1 MIHFVFS
8 EKDTRYL
15 FLKYDTP
22 EDEKWLAPNNDYQKQ
37 PNLTNYLNLVDPSS
51 RFKNISGPLPVEEF
65 LYEYVQSNGKRIYY
79 CSIGLW
85 QEIYKFFRD
94 NKVEYDGLEPG
105 FFKRSIQ
112 HTFQEFK
119 DIVDSWGMKF
129 TPRPYQYECA
139 YKILN
144 WKRSV
149 SELAT
154 RAGKTLIAYMIYRY
168 AVEYLGAK
176 RMLMIVPSID
186 LVQQGFNDFNDYKEF
201 FKMECIWGGGELVE
215 SANLTIG
222 TFQSL
227 IKFLEKKTPKG
238 KPNPKYNPDF
248 FNGYDIVFVDETHRA
263 KAAQIKTIIS
273 QPFML
278 DVKIAYGMTGTLP
291 AERTIERFCIHSLIG
306 AKIQEITTAQLKEAG
321 YISNIEIY
329 QYRLK
334 YRNIKKQLKLY
345 IRCAE
350 YCLCNYVEIDNPKK
364 LGQKKRV
371 ELDKDKQEFLI
382 RYEKSMPKGMQMAK
396 NNIYLDPLKSDIM
409 KDIEWTNLLKTMM
422 ADSSGANALLVE
434 RMMIHFMSERVD
446 ILCNEILPKCD
457 KNTLILCHHTEY
469 INYLTDIIEEKFG
482 KEHVVVKITGSVN
495 SKKRNLIK
503 QQLKDNNNCILIAS
517 YGCMS
522 TGITLSDLCYGVL
535 FESFKSNVV
544 NMQSIGR
551 GLGLSDIKDKY
562 RLFDIV
568 DCFEKTITN
577 KVFLQGLE
585 RIKIYKSDF
594 NKHKYFIKEFNIDN
608 DSNYNEKYKIAYQ
621 KYLELQKE
629 DKPKKTKEKQ
639 KTEIESFMD
648 DLFG

>member
-8 EKDTRYL
+8 EQDTRYL
-15 FLKYDTP
+15 FLKFDND
-22 EDEKWLAPNNDYQKQ
+22 EDEKWLKPNNNYDKQ
-37 PNLTNYLNLVDPSS
+37 PNLTNYLNLIDP
-51 RFKNISGPLPVEEF
+51 RCHLKNYNGPTLIEEF
-65 LYEYVQSNGKRIYY
+65 LFEYVQSNGKKIYY

-94 NKVEYDGLEPG
+94 HNVEYDGLEPG

-119 DIVDSWGMKF
+119 DIVDGWGLKF
-129 TPRPYQYECA
+129 QPRPYQYECA

-201 FKMECIWGGGELVE
+201 FKMECIWANGELVE

-263 KAAQIKTIIS
+263 KAAQIKNIIS
-273 QPFML
+273 QPFMR

-291 AERTIERFCIHSLIG
+291 AERTIDRFCIHSLIG
-306 AKIQEITTAQLKEAG
+306 AKIQQITTAQLKEAG
-321 YISNIEIY
+321 YISDIEIY

-334 YRNIKKQLKLY
+334 YRNIKKQLKLF
-345 IRCAE
+345 IQCAE
-350 YCLCNYVEIDNPKK
+350 YSLCNYIEIDNPKK
-364 LGQKKRV
+364 PGQKKRV
-371 ELDKDKQEFLI
+371 ELPEDKQQFLI
-382 RYEKSMPKGMQMAK
+382 RYEKEMPIGVQMAK
-396 NNIYLDPLKSDIM
+396 NNIYADPLKSDIM
-409 KDIEWTNLLKTMM
+409 KDIEWVNLLKLMM
-422 ADSSGANALLVE
+422 ADSAGANGLMVE
-434 RMMIHFMSERVD
+434 RMMIHFMTERID

-469 INYLTDIIEEKFG
+469 INYLTRIIEEKFG
-482 KEHVVVKITGSVN
+482 KEHIVVKITGSV
-495 SKKRNLIK
+495 SPKKRNQIK

-522 TGITLSDLCYGVL
+522 TGITLSDLCYGVF
-535 FESFKSNVV
+535 FESFKSNIV

-568 DCFEKTITN
+568 DCFENTITN
-577 KVFLQGLE
+577 KIFLQGLE

-608 DSNYNEKYKIAYQ
+608 NSNYNEQYKIAYQ
-621 KYLELQKE
+621 KYLDLQKE
-629 DKPKKTKEKQ
+629 EKPKKKENK

-648 DLFG
+648 DLFN

>member
-15 FLKYDTP
+15 FLKFDTP
-22 EDEKWLAPNNDYQKQ
+22 EDEKWLKPNNNYDKQ
-37 PNLTNYLNLVDPSS
+37 PNLTNYMNLIDPKCFLKSYD
-51 RFKNISGPLPVEEF
+51 GPTLIEEF
-65 LYEYVQSNGKRIYY
+65 LFEYVQQSGQKIYY

-85 QEIYKFFRD
+85 QQVWQFFRD
-94 NKVEYDGLEPG
+94 NKVPYDGLEEKWV
-105 FFKRSIQ
+105 KRDIK
-112 HTFQEFK
+112 HTFEEFK
-119 DIVDSWGMKF
+119 QIVDSWGMSK
-129 TPRPYQYECA
+129 TPRPYQYKAA
-139 YKILN
+139 YQILC

-154 RAGKTLIAYMIYRY
+154 RAGKTLIAYMIFRY
-168 AVEYLGAK
+168 CVEYLGAK

-186 LVQQGFNDFNDYKEF
+186 LVKQGFNDFNEYKEF
-201 FKMECIWGGGELVE
+201 FKTECIWGGGKLVE

-238 KPNPKYNPDF
+238 KPNPKYNPHF
-248 FNGYDIVFVDETHRA
+248 FDGYDIVFVDETHRA
-263 KAAQIKTIIS
+263 KAAQIKEIIS
-273 QPFML
+273 QPFMK
-278 DVKIAYGMTGTLP
+278 DVKISYGMTGTLP
-291 AERTIERFCIHSLIG
+291 KERTIDRFCIHSLIG
-306 AKIQEITTAQLKEAG
+306 AKIQEISTAKLKEAG
-321 YISNIEIY
+321 YISDIEIY
-329 QYRLK
+329 QYRLR
-334 YRNIKKQLKLY
+334 YRNIQKQLKLF
-345 IRCAE
+345 IQCAE
-350 YCLCNYVEIDNPKK
+350 YCLNNYIEVENPKK
-364 LGQKKRV
+364 PGQKKRL
-371 ELDKDKQEFLI
+371 E
-382 RYEKSMPKGMQMAK
+382 MPKENQQFLMRFEKEMPFGLQQAK
-396 NNIYLDPLKSDIM
+396 NNIYMDPFKSDIM
-409 KDIEWTNLLKTMM
+409 KDIEWANLLKIMM
-422 ADSSGANALLVE
+422 ADSAGANGLLVE
-434 RMMIHFMSERVD
+434 RMMVHFMEERVD

-482 KEHVVVKITGSVN
+482 KEHIITKITGSVN
-495 SKKRNLIK
+495 AKKRDEIK
-503 QQLKDNNNCILIAS
+503 KKLKDNNNCILIAS

-535 FESFKSNVV
+535 FESFKSDVV

-568 DCFEKTITN
+568 DCFENTITN
-577 KVFLQGLE
+577 KIFLQGLA

-608 DSNYNEKYKIAYQ
+608 DSNYNEKYKVAYQ

-629 DKPKKTKEKQ
+629 EKPKKEKEKK
-639 KTEIESFMD
+639 KTEIETFMD

>member
-15 FLKYDTP
+15 FLKFDTP
-22 EDEKWLAPNNDYQKQ
+22 EDEKWLKPNNNYDKQ
-37 PNLTNYLNLVDPSS
+37 PNLTNYLNLIDP
-51 RFKNISGPLPVEEF
+51 RCHLKNYNGPILVEEF
-65 LYEYVQSNGKRIYY
+65 LFEYVNQHGEKIYY

-85 QEIYKFFRD
+85 QQIWKFFKD
-94 NKVEYDGLEPG
+94 NDVKYDGLDPKW
-105 FFKRSIQ
+105 FKRDIK
-112 HTFQEFK
+112 HTFEEFK
-119 DIVDSWGMKF
+119 VIVDSWGMKF
-129 TPRPYQYECA
+129 IPRPYQYETA
-139 YKILN
+139 YKILC

-168 AVEYLGAK
+168 CVEYLGAK

-186 LVQQGFNDFNDYKEF
+186 LVKQGYNDFNDYKEF

-273 QPFML
+273 QPFMR

-291 AERTIERFCIHSLIG
+291 PEKSIDRFCIHSLIG

-321 YISNIEIY
+321 YISDIEIY

-334 YRNIKKQLKLY
+334 YHNIEKQLRLF
-345 IRCAE
+345 IQCAE
-350 YCLCNYVEIDNPKK
+350 YCLCNYIEVDNPKK
-364 LGQKKRV
+364 PGQKKRV
-371 ELDKDKQEFLI
+371 ELAKDQQQFLI
-382 RYEKSMPKGMQMAK
+382 RYEKSMPFGVQQAK
-396 NNIYLDPLKSDIM
+396 NNIYFDPLKSDIM
-409 KDIEWTNLLKTMM
+409 KDIEWANLLKTMM
-422 ADSSGANALLVE
+422 ADSAGANALLVE
-434 RMMIHFMSERVD
+434 RMMIHLMNERVD
-446 ILCNEILPKCD
+446 ILCNEILPKCN

-469 INYLTDIIEEKFG
+469 INYLTNIIEEKFG
-482 KEHVVVKITGSVN
+482 DEHIIVKITGSVN
-495 SKKRNLIK
+495 AKKRDLIK

-535 FESFKSNVV
+535 FESFKSDVV

-562 RLFDIV
+562 RLFDVV
-568 DCFEKTITN
+568 DCFETTITN
-577 KVFLQGLE
+577 KIFLQGLA

-594 NKHKYFIKEFNIDN
+594 NKHKYYIKEFNIGD
-608 DSNYNEKYKIAYQ
+608 DHVYNEKYRIAYQ
-621 KYLELQKE
+621 QYLDLEKQE
-629 DKPKKTKEKQ
+629 KPKKEKK
-639 KTEIESFMD
+639 KTEVESFMD
-648 DLFG
+648 DLFK